1 MNRVHI
7 STAEWSNGAGIAI
20 YTVELASMG
29 FCIPVADAAM
39 QLATSGDY
47 LSKEA

>member
-1 MNRVHI
+1 MAKWRGDCNVYGQA
-7 STAEWSNGAGIAI
+7 STYKYLSIPTSAAE
-20 YTVELASMG
+20 T
-29 FCIPVADAAM
+29 AM

>member
-1 MNRVHI
+1 MNRVDI
-7 STAEWSNGAGIAI
+7 STAEWPNGAGIAM
-20 YTVELASMG
+20 YTVKLQRIS
-29 FCIPVADAAM
+29 IPTSAAETAM